1 MSDLKTLISKR
12 KVIRKKVTDI
22 YNRIESFSTLSAG
35 QKISE
40 RSVLLSHKRLL
51 IDLNDEIFSLR
62 ISDVEFSE
70 DARESEIAT
79 CIEYFDRIEYCI
91 PHLEVASAP
100 GTVEVAKSLLKQPT
114 APLPKFNSTDGED
127 FIRFISEFESTT
139 QSFSYPD
146 RDLLLLLRQQ
156 VEGRAKVLLNS
167 LEADKQTYKDA
178 KDLLKLAFAS
188 EVVRKTST
196 IKTLTSLRLGESDD
210 PFKFISILRTVVES
224 VKTLKITP
232 DDFIQY
238 FMWNGLNDKFKR
250 ELVQITTKTY
260 PSVQEIMD
268 NFFIACE
275 RYENCLKSEVSLRTL
290 QSSVRQKTTSLAI
303 KTLPEVRRFYCTL
316 CVEGE
321 NNHSIFKCKRYDTPE
336 AKLQRLKILKGCFR
350 CGNLNHMS
358 RQCRFEFRQK
368 CVKCSGL
375 HFHCLCSK
383 SSKVKL
389 SPPEGKH
396 KEGTPIHSG
405 KADVKREA
413 SINEVN
419 SSIAVLPSIV
429 NKTVL
434 PSFSF
439 TVPGVDGIFRGLKDS
454 CSQSSFVTESL
465 LNKCSLPV
473 LEPSVKLT
481 VNGFNGSKEYISR
494 LIQLPMKFG
503 NCISNVP
510 ALVVPS
516 INIKLNLPG
525 LGKIVESFENKGFI
539 LADKKLCKDSDSIDN
554 VQVLLGSDAH
564 YALMGK
570 DVAFGCNPPSVYTES
585 QHGILL
591 MGNLENL
598 SKNIK
603 FLGLPN
609 ICNERLEVIN
619 PLRSSRTDFS
629 SCSQITTCS
638 FLCKIQIDPLLD
650 DEVCDLHYKELEVGS
665 NIAVLDD
672 KGQIVESKLLKA
684 TDEVLEHECRRFL
697 NLDANSAESIMSET
711 NQNWVNFAL
720 SNFSREKDGRLI
732 VPLLWNSKIA
742 HRLSTNE
749 NLSRLILKANLKK
762 LRKKDG
768 HLQLVDQVI
777 RDQLKDGVIEKISDL
792 DSFKAEHPNYSFLPH
807 MAVFRP
813 EKETTKCRIVFLS
826 NLKETVKVKCG
837 FSHNQCI
844 DPGPNLNQ
852 KLSSAFLHLRFDKL
866 LLTYDLKKAFNML
879 SLNNNDQARLL
890 FFWFKNVQKNDYSLV
905 AYKNVRLSFGLRCS
919 PFLLMLALYY
929 ILVHQYEPD
938 PQLRNLKLLLYSLF
952 YMDNGAVGSADSQ
965 YLKWACSQLP
975 YIFNPYKFEI
985 QQLVTNDV
993 TLQAEIDAKFE
1004 INTPVENS
1012 LFGIVWNRADDVI
1025 YTKEFSLN
1033 PDADTKRK
1041 VLQTIA
1047 SNFDVFGFNI
1057 PVFNRSRLYMHRL
1070 QCSKELA
1077 WDQVL
1082 SPSLQREWRNICRQ
1096 ANGSQPVKVQ
1106 RFIGQRNGKFRLKA
1120 FTDASRDFYGTVVY
1134 IEDIDSGEISFLQAK
1149 NRLIN
1154 KLLKG
1159 KSVPALELNAISLGV
1174 ETLMEIYRD
1183 LADPSCVKSI
1193 DIDGLDLYCDSSC
1206 ALQWL
1211 QASECTYSKMQKHS
1225 VFVQN
1230 RISNIRKLCEI
1241 KPVSFIFI
1249 AGKDNP
1255 ADCVSRCLSPRLVSK
1270 SFFIS
1275 GPEVV
1280 PGNEFLYFTVPSSN
1294 TNTLSISVAE
1304 QSAFPGEPL
1313 LEHEKYSTLEKLKL
1327 IYRRVMLC
1335 IDHWKRKAGVEV
1347 ENLNNVNYSALAL
1360 RKLILEDQQ
1369 KHFMEIF
1376 SYFRLSSKPLKD
1388 IPPLVSQLNVFIDSD
1403 GILRVKSKFKKWY
1416 GHNKQFPILL
1426 YPKSYLTK
1434 LIIMDTH
1441 AKFLHGGCYSVL
1453 SELRKCFFIPKHFSV
1468 IKNAI
1473 KQCVSCHRFNTR
1485 SVRLNQNTYREFRS
1499 SPPAV
1504 PFSNIF
1510 VDFIGPFNVKQ
1521 GAEKMKVWILCFTC
1535 TWSRAINLKICRDLS
1550 VNEYLR
1556 AFSLHVFEYGFPQ
1569 LCVSDPGSQLVAGG
1583 NIITSFINDPD
1594 TKLYLESNGIKHVKF
1609 QQFFKGHSELGSL
1622 VESCV
1627 KLVKK
1632 LIFSAIKTWVLSLP
1646 DFEYLVCNVVH
1657 LANKRPIAFKE
1668 SLRET
1673 EADSCPEPITPEMLV
1688 KGYELVSLNL
1698 IPDLQEVPD
1707 DPEWKMS
1714 SSPTEI
1720 IKDEYE
1726 KLRKVRYNLLEA
1738 YQNEFLST
1746 LVAQAVDRKDR
1757 YRPVC
1762 HQKLGIGDIVLIKEP
1777 NTKTINFPLGIVK
1790 GIEENDLGETTGAII
1805 LKGKTRELI
1814 KRHVTTLI
1822 PYLKVVP
1829 DASYNSDNDD
1839 KQSSRKLSI
1848 NES

>member
-1 MSDLKTLISKR
+1 
-12 KVIRKKVTDI
+12 
-22 YNRIESFSTLSAG
+22 
-35 QKISE
+35 
-40 RSVLLSHKRLL
+40 
-51 IDLNDEIFSLR
+51 
-62 ISDVEFSE
+62 
-70 DARESEIAT
+70 
-79 CIEYFDRIEYCI
+79 
-91 PHLEVASAP
+91 
-100 GTVEVAKSLLKQPT
+100 
-114 APLPKFNSTDGED
+114 
-127 FIRFISEFESTT
+127 
-139 QSFSYPD
+139 
-146 RDLLLLLRQQ
+146 
-156 VEGRAKVLLNS
+156 
-167 LEADKQTYKDA
+167 
-178 KDLLKLAFAS
+178 
-188 EVVRKTST
+188 
-196 IKTLTSLRLGESDD
+196 
-210 PFKFISILRTVVES
+210 
-224 VKTLKITP
+224 
-232 DDFIQY
+232 
-238 FMWNGLNDKFKR
+238 
-250 ELVQITTKTY
+250 
-260 PSVQEIMD
+260 
-268 NFFIACE
+268 
-275 RYENCLKSEVSLRTL
+275 
-290 QSSVRQKTTSLAI
+290 
-303 KTLPEVRRFYCTL
+303 
-316 CVEGE
+316 
-321 NNHSIFKCKRYDTPE
+321 
-336 AKLQRLKILKGCFR
+336 
-350 CGNLNHMS
+350 
-358 RQCRFEFRQK
+358 
-368 CVKCSGL
+368 
-375 HFHCLCSK
+375 
-383 SSKVKL
+383 
-389 SPPEGKH
+389 
-396 KEGTPIHSG
+396 
-405 KADVKREA
+405 
-413 SINEVN
+413 
-419 SSIAVLPSIV
+419 
-429 NKTVL
+429 
-434 PSFSF
+434 
-439 TVPGVDGIFRGLKDS
+439 
-454 CSQSSFVTESL
+454 
-465 LNKCSLPV
+465 
-473 LEPSVKLT
+473 
-481 VNGFNGSKEYISR
+481 
-494 LIQLPMKFG
+494 
-503 NCISNVP
+503 
-510 ALVVPS
+510 
-516 INIKLNLPG
+516 
-525 LGKIVESFENKGFI
+525 
-539 LADKKLCKDSDSIDN
+539 
-554 VQVLLGSDAH
+554 
-564 YALMGK
+564 
-570 DVAFGCNPPSVYTES
+570 
-585 QHGILL
+585 
-591 MGNLENL
+591 
-598 SKNIK
+598 
-603 FLGLPN
+603 
-609 ICNERLEVIN
+609 
-619 PLRSSRTDFS
+619 
-629 SCSQITTCS
+629 
-638 FLCKIQIDPLLD
+638 
-650 DEVCDLHYKELEVGS
+650 
-665 NIAVLDD
+665 
-672 KGQIVESKLLKA
+672 
-684 TDEVLEHECRRFL
+684 
-697 NLDANSAESIMSET
+697 
-711 NQNWVNFAL
+711 
-720 SNFSREKDGRLI
+720 
-732 VPLLWNSKIA
+732 
-742 HRLSTNE
+742 
-749 NLSRLILKANLKK
+749 
-762 LRKKDG
+762 
-768 HLQLVDQVI
+768 
-777 RDQLKDGVIEKISDL
+777 
-792 DSFKAEHPNYSFLPH
+792 

-837 FSHNQCI
+837 FSHNQ
-844 DPGPNLNQ
+844 L
-852 KLSSAFLHLRFDKL
+852 
-866 LLTYDLKKAFNML
+866 
-879 SLNNNDQARLL
+879 
-890 FFWFKNVQKNDYSLV
+890 
-905 AYKNVRLSFGLRCS
+905 
-919 PFLLMLALYY
+919 
-929 ILVHQYEPD
+929 
-938 PQLRNLKLLLYSLF
+938 
-952 YMDNGAVGSADSQ
+952 
-965 YLKWACSQLP
+965 
-975 YIFNPYKFEI
+975 
-985 QQLVTNDV
+985 TNDV

-1004 INTPVENS
+1004 TNTPVENS

-1025 YTKEFSLN
+1025 YTKEISLN

-1096 ANGSQPVKVQ
+1096 VNGSQPVKVQ

-1255 ADCVSRCLSPRLVSK
+1255 ADCVTRCLSPRLVSK

-1335 IDHWKRKAGVEV
+1335 VDHWKRKAGVEV

-1376 SYFRLSSKPLKD
+1376 FLLQTLK
-1388 IPPLVSQLNVFIDSD
+1388 
-1403 GILRVKSKFKKWY
+1403 
-1416 GHNKQFPILL
+1416 
-1426 YPKSYLTK
+1426 
-1434 LIIMDTH
+1434 
-1441 AKFLHGGCYSVL
+1441 
-1453 SELRKCFFIPKHFSV
+1453 
-1468 IKNAI
+1468 
-1473 KQCVSCHRFNTR
+1473 FNTR

-1726 KLRKVRYNLLEA
+1726 KLRKVRHNLLEA

-1762 HQKLGIGDIVLIKEP
+1762 HQKLGIGDIVLIK
-1777 NTKTINFPLGIVK
+1777 NQTLKPLIFHW
-1790 GIEENDLGETTGAII
+1790 
-1805 LKGKTRELI
+1805 EL
-1814 KRHVTTLI
+1814 
-1822 PYLKVVP
+1822 
-1829 DASYNSDNDD
+1829 
-1839 KQSSRKLSI
+1839 
-1848 NES
+1848 